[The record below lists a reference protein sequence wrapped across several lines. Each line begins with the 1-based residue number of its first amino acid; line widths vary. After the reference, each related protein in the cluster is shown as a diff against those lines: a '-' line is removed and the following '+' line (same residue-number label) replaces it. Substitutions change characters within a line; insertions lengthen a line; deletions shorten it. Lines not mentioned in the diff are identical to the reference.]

1 VLHGRDREREAA
13 RVLVE
18 AAAAGR
24 GGVLVVRGERGSGR
38 TALLDEAAT
47 APVGCVLR
55 VTGVPAEAELSFAAV
70 HRLLHPLRHRLDRLP
85 DPQRAAL
92 RVVLGWEHRDFDP
105 FRIAL
110 GVLTLL
116 SDEAAQAPL
125 LVTVDD
131 AEHLDRASTEVFGFV
146 ARRVAAER
154 VAVLVATADTGRDDW
169 ADLPTLRLRPL
180 HRKAARQVVEDVCPE
195 VTDEVADRLIHDA
208 AGNPLL
214 LHELCAA
221 LPHGVRHHRQAAP
234 EHLAPAG
241 RLGRALADR
250 VAALPAGSRT
260 ALLVV
265 AAEDGGA
272 LTAVLGASRALGADG
287 DALTPLVARGLVV
300 VEGGRV
306 RCHPPALRSVVY
318 LAQPLPARVRA
329 HRALAEV
336 LAGDP
341 ARRVR
346 HLAECTLEVDE
357 ELAKEVAAVGERAGA
372 AGDAVAAA
380 KLLQQAAQLTGDA
393 PTRAAHLVD
402 AAVCL
407 WTAGDPGQALDL
419 IELAG
424 PQVEGVGPVAG
435 IALVRLLAG
444 LVGDTPPAAAHRAL
458 LDTARPLLD
467 SRPRPAEQLLAAAA
481 YAAWLAGDPVGVRAA
496 DDLRAA
502 REPTGEHTCYLGD
515 VSEFVPAVP
524 GPASFVGDVAA
535 LVDDV
540 EAGRWARAETAA
552 TALLHTA
559 ADNDH
564 LNAACLAN
572 AVLAWLAAMRGQ
584 AERCARHAESALA
597 VAEPHGVALAGA
609 LATWATGLLALGE
622 GRIDD
627 AVQHLRTVVAD
638 RTPRAHPAVALAA
651 VADLLESMVRDAD
664 YAGAWALVHE
674 FDLERAGLRR
684 QFRGALAL
692 RCRALVAG
700 RDGGPLF
707 EKALRQPGV
716 PQFEV
721 ARTQLVYGEWLR
733 RHREVRAARGR
744 LRAALDVFDRLGCLS
759 WAERCRAEL
768 RASGAPS
775 GPPRVE
781 DRVDLADLTPRER
794 EIVRTVITGKTNR
807 EVAAELFISPR
818 TVGDHLHKLYSKLG
832 ISSRHELRFLFTDE
846 QDGQDQR
853 APRTNRS
860 TE

>member
-1 VLHGRDREREAA
+1 M
-13 RVLVE
+13 
-18 AAAAGR
+18 
-24 GGVLVVRGERGSGR
+24 VRGERGSGR
-38 TALLDEAAT
+38 TALLDEAADSSG
-47 APVGCVLR
+47 VHVLR
-55 VTGVPAEAELSFAAV
+55 VAGVPAETDLSFAAV

-85 DPQRAAL
+85 DPQRSAL
-92 RVVLGWEHRDFDP
+92 RVVLGWEHHDFDP
-105 FRIAL
+105 YRIAL

-116 SDEAAQAPL
+116 SDEAAETPV
-125 LVTVDD
+125 LVAVDD

-169 ADLPTLRLRPL
+169 ADLPTVRLRPL
-180 HRKAARQVVEDVCPE
+180 HRKAARQVVGDVSPE
-195 VTDEVADRLIHDA
+195 VTDEVAERLVYDA

-221 LPHGVRHHRQAAP
+221 LPHPVRHHRRAAP
-234 EHLAPAG
+234 EHLAPGG
-241 RLGRALADR
+241 RMGRTLADR
-250 VAALPAGSRT
+250 VAELPASSRT

-287 DALTPLVARGLVV
+287 DALTPLVASGLAVV
-300 VEGGRV
+300 DGGRI

-318 LAQPLPARVRA
+318 LAQPLPARVRV

-336 LAGDP
+336 LSGDP

-357 ELAKEVAAVGERAGA
+357 ELAKEVAAAGEREGA

-380 KLLQQAAQLTGDA
+380 KLLQRAAQLTGDA
-393 PTRAAHLVD
+393 ATRAAHLVD

-419 IELAG
+419 IEMAG
-424 PQVEGVGPVAG
+424 PQVEGAGPVAG

-444 LVGDTPPAAAHRAL
+444 LVGDIPPAVAHRDL

-467 SRPRPAEQLLAAAA
+467 SQPRPAEQLLAAAA
-481 YAAWLAGDPVGVRAA
+481 YAAWLAGDADGVRAA
-496 DDLRAA
+496 NELRG
-502 REPTGEHTCYLGD
+502 RPEPNDGHTYLGD
-515 VSEFVPAVP
+515 VSDLVPAVP
-524 GPASFVGDVAA
+524 GPASFVGDVAT

-540 EAGRWARAETAA
+540 EAGRWVRAETAA

-559 ADNDH
+559 TDNDH
-564 LNAACLAN
+564 GNAACLAN

-584 AERCARHAESALA
+584 SASCARHAEAALA

-651 VADLLESMVRDAD
+651 VADLLESLVRDAD

-674 FDLERAGLRR
+674 FGLERAGLRR

-707 EKALRQPGV
+707 EKALRQPGI

-744 LRAALDVFDRLGCLS
+744 LRTALDVFDRLGCLS

-768 RASGAPS
+768 RASGAPI
-775 GPPRVE
+775 GPSQTE

-846 QDGQDQR
+846 QDGQEQR
-853 APRTNRS
+853 TTRTNRS
-860 TE
+860 TK